1 MDVFFKNKYT
11 YPSVSMSGNRLLQ
24 PILTDQII
32 YTYMAEKEAD
42 EALHGHAKDE
52 SEVEWQQ
59 YHHNV

>member
-1 MDVFFKNKYT
+1 MVFLRTNT
-11 YPSVSMSGNRLLQ
+11 LIQVSLAGNRLLQ

-42 EALHGHAKDE
+42 EALHGHGKDE